1 MMKFSLDKGVVVLGE
16 NEEKQKKTKPKNKQ
30 TKNHTTKQ

>member
-16 NEEKQKKTKPKNKQ
+16 NEEKQKKKPKNKQ